1 MRVRV
6 VDGLLD
12 QFWLFEDAR
21 QQRRPAE
28 RTEAMTRVAPCVY
41 GFIICE
47 REVMLRSLLYL
58 FISTCVY
65 IYENYIPGG
74 RCL

>member
-1 MRVRV
+1 M
-6 VDGLLD
+6 LLVEAD
-12 QFWLFEDAR
+12 PHLVPDVAAR

-47 REVMLRSLLYL
+47 REVCAALSDYL
-58 FISTCVY
+58 FILVSTCVY
-65 IYENYIPGG
+65 VYENYNPGG